1 MKNWITGIISIA
13 AIIIAIIALANVAP
27 THGIDFDYMGVIIG
41 VLSFLVTLLIGYQIY
56 TVINVK
62 DELKEIQK
70 LRAEIDNT
78 IDDKI
83 KKASEVTDEELNN
96 IIPLLIALDMRNNVE
111 IVATSLEVFNDAR
124 ENSLAYTFSDGLIF
138 TFMNIV
144 ATYGEKEQEDF
155 LGQLK
160 ERTQYDYVGR
170 FYGHMTT
177 LTVEDRE
184 GFEGT
189 ERMMLKLVNKFVTV

>member
-1 MKNWITGIISIA
+1 MISIA

-78 IDDKI
+78 IDEKI

-111 IVATSLEVFNDAR
+111 IVATSLEVFNEAR
-124 ENSLAYTFSDGLIF
+124 EKSLAYTFSDGLIF

-144 ATYGEKEQEDF
+144 STYGKTEQEDF
-155 LGQLK
+155 LMQLK
-160 ERTQYDYVGR
+160 ERTQYDYVGG

-189 ERMMLKLVNKFVTV
+189 ERMMLKLINKYVTV

>member
-1 MKNWITGIISIA
+1 MKNWITGIISIT
-13 AIIIAIIALANVAP
+13 AIIISIIALANVAP

-70 LRAEIDNT
+70 LRAEIDKT
-78 IDDKI
+78 IEDKI
-83 KKASEVTDEELNN
+83 KKASDVTDEELNN
-96 IIPLLIALDMRNNVE
+96 IIPLLIALDMRNSVE

-144 ATYGEKEQEDF
+144 ATYDTKEQEDF
-155 LGQLK
+155 LRQLK

-177 LTVEDRE
+177 LKAEDRE

-189 ERMMLKLVNKFVTV
+189 EKMMLKLVNKYVTV